1 MPRPVKE
8 DPRDR
13 FKTFRFTEAE
23 LARLEARARA
33 SGRTVS
39 SYARMLILDGH
50 ARDDPEEGLPEATT
64 KGRTV
69 MPVRAP
75 APAGIAARRTSEAVR
90 RLAEEMRRIGV
101 NLNQIAHRMNEQRI
115 PPPRELTMLLD
126 QIRAYV
132 RQVYEP

>member
-1 MPRPVKE
+1 MPRPVKD

-33 SGRTVS
+33 SRRTVS
-39 SYARMLILDGH
+39 SYVRMLVLDGH
-50 ARDDPEEGLPEATT
+50 ARDGPDGDRPAAVPQGKTGPPA
-64 KGRTV
+64 V
-69 MPVRAP
+69 APVGVAQ
-75 APAGIAARRTSEAVR
+75 RRTSDAMR
-90 RLAEEMRRIGV
+90 RLAEEMRRVGV
-101 NLNQIAHRMNEQRI
+101 NLNQIARRMNEQRT

-132 RQVYEP
+132 REAREP